1 MATRDV
7 IASDRKARENSY
19 STQRY
24 DAWRQAQA
32 KLSQR
37 RVSISVQSPRRLRA
51 RWRTRRGA
59 CRGGGAR
66 ASVRAC
72 SSDGPHTRSSGAWH
86 PSPAGASARVLR
98 ARQPS
103 ISLAGLGTDATKRD
117 ARLGRA
123 HALLS
128 PLRASPLAGT
138 ACVCARFPSTT
149 TSRVSSVTFARWPRT
164 RPASRPDAGPAA
176 RDGGGA
182 ALEDGRDDDAAFRE
196 RAGERRRTPSLR
208 VALVGRAAADDD
220 DLVTCAHAVME
231 NGGGHDRENDVAPG
245 AGRADWRRAPRGV
258 VKKKAFALSSR
269 AGARHLR
276 GRDDRAPLGS
286 SDGTSRR
293 VASRRAGG
301 VRFGAWP
308 PGGAGWTPGGT
319 LSC

>member
-7 IASDRKARENSY
+7 IATDRKARENSY

-176 RDGGGA
+176 QMEEARRSRTGETTTPRFA
-182 ALEDGRDDDAAFRE
+182 SAPEN
-196 RAGERRRTPSLR
+196 AGERRRS
-208 VALVGRAAADDD
+208 
-220 DLVTCAHAVME
+220 
-231 NGGGHDRENDVAPG
+231 
-245 AGRADWRRAPRGV
+245 
-258 VKKKAFALSSR
+258 
-269 AGARHLR
+269 
-276 GRDDRAPLGS
+276 
-286 SDGTSRR
+286 
-293 VASRRAGG
+293 ASRWLAG
-301 VRFGAWP
+301 P
-308 PGGAGWTPGGT
+308 PRTT
-319 LSC
+319 MTS

>member
-24 DAWRQAQA
+24 DAWRQARA

-164 RPASRPDAGPAA
+164 RPASRPGGPRRRAFGRRGA
-176 RDGGGA
+176 RGR
-182 ALEDGRDDDAAFRE
+182 RDDPARSRKRACRE
-196 RAGERRRTPSLR
+196 RVP
-208 VALVGRAAADDD
+208 
-220 DLVTCAHAVME
+220 E
-231 NGGGHDRENDVAPG
+231 NAVAP
-245 AGRADWRRAPRGV
+245 
-258 VKKKAFALSSR
+258 
-269 AGARHLR
+269 
-276 GRDDRAPLGS
+276 
-286 SDGTSRR
+286 
-293 VASRRAGG
+293 RRAG
-301 VRFGAWP
+301 WP
-308 PGGAGWTPGGT
+308 GRRGRR
-319 LSC
+319 